1 MIKIISKVLKCSK
14 GATAMEYGLIAALIS
29 VSMILVVSNLG
40 TEISSTLGVVDTE
53 LGETNSGTN
62 Q

>member
-1 MIKIISKVLKCSK
+1 MIKLISNLKKCSK

-40 TEISSTLGVVDTE
+40 TEISSTLGVVDST
-53 LGETNSGTN
+53 LKTAN

>member
-1 MIKIISKVLKCSK
+1 MKCSK

-29 VSMILVVSNLG
+29 VSMIVVVSNLG
-40 TEISSTLGVVDTE
+40 AEISSTLGVVDST
-53 LGETNSGTN
+53 LETAN

>member
-1 MIKIISKVLKCSK
+1 MIKIISNLMKCSK

-40 TEISSTLGVVDTE
+40 TEISSTLGVVDST
-53 LGETNSGTN
+53 LKTAN